1 MTTTSFDLARSAT
14 GAQERPARSKLPAG
28 QPSGALALQRLVGN
42 RATGAILSRRPSATP
57 AFDPAAHHETAIEV
71 SPDGASLVAKVDGIA
86 IAKVSVADP
95 DAARGRLTVTA
106 DPSGVTVTVRHDGSA
121 ELTVL
126 GDPAKALGLPVRIN
140 EIATGA
146 SRAVGVPVATESH
159 PSPAYGANH
168 AGPAPAAGDATD
180 AQKSRPPGTNPDGS
194 TDWLWVA
201 KETLRQINPFSS
213 HEERVKA
220 VNEALARNADALK
233 KAGLP
238 TDNGEQLLAPWGALG
253 DLAGGWI
260 AGKAFGPVFD
270 RLLVPKPVPGVRSVK
285 LGEPTTAALPPSE
298 PTTPAPEPSGATSA
312 ASKPIAPPAPD
323 PVDDRLFTEEEIDA
337 ALSGFDDKLKPIG
350 KGLRRLRPRLDIDEP
365 TAVANK
371 GAWDS
376 SANKRFLEST
386 TNELTK
392 NDLSEVAPRLAP
404 TRFSLRDAEKAG
416 PDAFRDAA
424 RRMMNSRFSEVEELD
439 AITNKARQA
448 MRKTNR
454 PVDKLRDA
462 INKSIRRRI
471 ATSNDPDAVLVRRA
485 LRAVGIDPKGLRAV
499 R

>member
-1 MTTTSFDLARSAT
+1 MTTTSFDLSRSAAT
-14 GAQERPARSKLPAG
+14 PPGRPARSKLPAG

-42 RATGAILSRRPSATP
+42 RATGAILSRQPSATRTS
-57 AFDPAAHHETAIEV
+57 DAAADHETAIDV
-71 SPDGASLVAKVDGIA
+71 GPDGRSLLAKVDGIA
-86 IAKVSVADP
+86 IARISVADLN
-95 DAARGRLTVTA
+95 AARGRVTVTA
-106 DPSGVTVTVRHDGSA
+106 DGSGVTVTVSHDGSA
-121 ELTVL
+121 KVTVL

-140 EIATGA
+140 ETSTAT
-146 SRAVGVPVATESH
+146 H
-159 PSPAYGANH
+159 
-168 AGPAPAAGDATD
+168 
-180 AQKSRPPGTNPDGS
+180 KSRPPGTNPDGS

-270 RLLVPKPVPGVRSVK
+270 RLFVPKPVPGVRSVK
-285 LGEPTTAALPPSE
+285 LHEPTTAALPPSE
-298 PTTPAPEPSGATSA
+298 PTTAATGSSEVTSV
-312 ASKPIAPPAPD
+312 ASKPIAPAAPD
-323 PVDDRLFTEEEIDA
+323 PAGDRLFTEEEIDA

-350 KGLRRLRPRLDIDEP
+350 KGLRRLRPRLDVDEP
-365 TAVANK
+365 TAVANG

-416 PDAFRDAA
+416 PKAFRAA
-424 RRMMNSRFSEVEELD
+424 AQRMMNSRFSEVDELD

-454 PVDKLRDA
+454 PVGELRDA
-462 INKSIRRRI
+462 INKSIRGRI
-471 ATSNDPDAVLVRRA
+471 ANSNDPDAVLVRRA